1 MLLISRSVCREGKD
15 PKPETGLFIKTT
27 FTFATSRLR
36 VLFGFHAIRDEC
48 VLGKMCFIA
57 DMKGKK

>member
-15 PKPETGLFIKTT
+15 SKPETGLFINDVT
-27 FTFATSRLR
+27 FVTARLR
-36 VLFGFHAIRDEC
+36 VQFGFHAIRDEC
-48 VLGKMCFIA
+48 LLGEMCFIA